1 MSILPIRI
9 LGDPVL
15 REPCSD
21 VVTFDGHLRALC
33 RDMLDTMYDAPGVG
47 LAAPQVGLSL
57 RLFVYDAEQGAA
69 PGIVANPSLSDLAGE
84 LLEEEGCL
92 SIPNLWGA
100 TPRAA
105 RVRLTGVDEKGR
117 PISLVGE
124 DLVARIFQHETDHVN
139 GMMFIDRLGPEERRQ
154 IMAAMR
160 DRDLASGRSR
170 PGGRPADAGRR
181 AARRP

>member
-92 SIPNLWGA
+92 SIPDFTETVTRPERVKVRYLDRNCDQREMWGEGLMA
-100 TPRAA
+100 RA
-105 RVRLTGVDEKGR
+105 LC
-117 PISLVGE
+117 
-124 DLVARIFQHETDHVN
+124 HETDHLN
-139 GMMFIDRLGPEERRQ
+139 GNLFIDHLRGFKK
-154 IMAAMR
+154 
-160 DRDLASGRSR
+160 DRILKKIQKLAK
-170 PGGRPADAGRR
+170 AGMWS
-181 AARRP
+181 